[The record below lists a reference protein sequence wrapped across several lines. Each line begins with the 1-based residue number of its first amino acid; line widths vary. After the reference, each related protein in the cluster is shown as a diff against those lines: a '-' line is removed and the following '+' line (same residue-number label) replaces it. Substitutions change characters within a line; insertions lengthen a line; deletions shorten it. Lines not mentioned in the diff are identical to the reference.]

1 MCLSLHENRTTPYYA
16 SHTLETPP
24 DIVLQI
30 AVYRQ
35 YTSNSQL
42 DVNDAECNLQ
52 DVTPTHFLHI
62 SWASFRGDIVCTF
75 LVRFPNS
82 LCCELGERSVK
93 NRGIEVLRSIVAKI
107 YIESG

>member
-1 MCLSLHENRTTPYYA
+1 MAPILITHYAVHVPSQENLASNVAGTVLHERTE
-16 SHTLETPP
+16 S
-24 DIVLQI
+24 
-30 AVYRQ
+30 
-35 YTSNSQL
+35 SN
-42 DVNDAECNLQ
+42 
-52 DVTPTHFLHI
+52 
-62 SWASFRGDIVCTF
+62 